1 LFINLIYFPPFSQST
16 GKNIRPDKAKKMG
29 LADIVVDP
37 AALEAVALD
46 TAKALAAGTLKVKR
60 KSKGLV
66 QKVLE
71 NTGVGRSIVFGQTE
85 KMVAKST
92 GGHYPSPTAILGK
105 SFCFFVIWMD
115 VCACFFFDPIN
126 TQNMSAF

>member
-1 LFINLIYFPPFSQST
+1 MLFSSFIHSKTNIKT

-60 KSKGLV
+60 KNKGLM

-71 NTGVGRSIVFGQTE
+71 DTSIGRSIVFGQTE

-92 GGHYPSPTAILGK
+92 GGHYPSPTAILGE
-105 SFCFFVIWMD
+105 SSLVLLIF
-115 VCACFFFDPIN
+115 
-126 TQNMSAF
+126 